1 MDAARIV
8 LDIYD
13 AFVKAYSAILG
24 KQYVSV
30 KVQLVPQ
37 KDTFD
42 QDDKKLIAFT
52 IINESGPEIEIQ
64 EAWFLTSFN
73 RRVFSEVL
81 NSRMPVRIRS
91 RDREIYF
98 LPAEDLKAALNEK
111 VGETIAQAAVFDN
124 AQRKYSGRVDR
135 LAELEFT
142 R

>member
-1 MDAARIV
+1 MDAARVV

-13 AFVKAYSAILG
+13 AFVKAYSAMLG

-37 KDTFD
+37 KDTSGQED
-42 QDDKKLIAFT
+42 NKLIAFT
-52 IINESGPEIEIQ
+52 IINESGPEIEIR

-81 NSRMPVRIRS
+81 DSRMPVKVRS
-91 RDREIYF
+91 KDREIYF
-98 LPAEDLKAALNEK
+98 LPAKDLKSALNEK
-111 VGETIAQAAVFDN
+111 VGETVTQAAVFDTT
-124 AQRKYSGRVDR
+124 QHKYTGRVDR
-135 LAELEFT
+135 LVEAEFT